1 MELNSI
7 THTTI
12 ISGSVNPVTYGRNT
26 SSQFSGGRNNSFAL
40 EDTVTLSQEG
50 KDKATKYKK
59 SSFAAEKSATGTD
72 PSSLNRQELMQ
83 LQQLRRRDTEVRT
96 HEQAHLSAAGQYARG
111 GASFTYQKGPD
122 GGSYA
127 IGGEVGIDITGE
139 ATPEATITK
148 MQTIKRAALAP
159 ANPSGADKMI
169 AAQANVKE
177 TQARQELLQIQQEE
191 LLRGESTEYSFP
203 KNQAVNDEDGKA
215 TGASTYGSLKTKL
228 AAYEKMAESRRDTNS
243 ST

>member
-1 MELNSI
+1 
-7 THTTI
+7 
-12 ISGSVNPVTYGRNT
+12 
-26 SSQFSGGRNNSFAL
+26 
-40 EDTVTLSQEG
+40 
-50 KDKATKYKK
+50 
-59 SSFAAEKSATGTD
+59 
-72 PSSLNRQELMQ
+72 
-83 LQQLRRRDTEVRT
+83 
-96 HEQAHLSAAGQYARG
+96 
-111 GASFTYQKGPD
+111 
-122 GGSYA
+122 
-127 IGGEVGIDITGE
+127 
-139 ATPEATITK
+139 
-148 MQTIKRAALAP
+148 
-159 ANPSGADKMI
+159 MI